1 MREDGA
7 VDNLRIGIDIGSTTA
22 KVVIINEDNQI
33 IFSDYRRHKAA
44 TIATLISILERAS
57 SICGDRLLDL
67 LITGSA
73 GMGVGEKFGLPFIQE
88 VVASAEV
95 VKQLYPEVKTLI
107 DVGGEDAKIIF
118 FDESGIPDIRM
129 NGSCAGGTGAFID
142 EMATLMNV
150 SLPELNDLAE
160 NHTHI
165 HSMASRCGVFAKT
178 DVQNLLSRDIARED
192 IAASIF
198 HALVFQTLAT
208 LARGYDPKA
217 KFVFSGG
224 PLTFLPA
231 LKEAYCDVLEIP
243 RSDVVTADNL
253 ELLPALGAALAE
265 HNDKGKYSISELIAL
280 VQEERSRGKN
290 GHQRLKPL
298 FKDVGNLAEWQD
310 LRERQRTPRVKISDV
325 QGENC
330 FLGVDSGSTTSKVVL
345 IDIKG
350 SIVFDYYANNKGNA
364 IHAVQTGL
372 GKMKKL
378 FDQVENPPQIAYSI
392 VTGYGEDLIRSAFGF
407 DGGMVET
414 LAHFEGA
421 KAYDKDVSFILDI
434 GGQDMK
440 AIFVRDGHIQ
450 NIEIN
455 EACSSGCGSFI
466 ESFARNMDY
475 EVANFA
481 QIACHAKDPC
491 DMGTRCTVFMN
502 SRVKQA
508 LREAAPIEDISAGLA
523 YSVIKNALHKVLKI
537 TDTSVL
543 GEHVVVQGGT
553 FRNPAVQKA
562 MENLIER
569 PVICPDIAE
578 LMGAYG
584 AALTARER
592 FSQNGHQQSS
602 FIGMDKLQGASDY
615 EKKQIHCR
623 GCENR
628 CTVTKLIFQNQ
639 NVFFTGN
646 RCERIYTNRGERKLK
661 GTSLPQLKYDLLF
674 DRKTSP
680 NGVPRAVI
688 GIPRVLNMYENFP
701 FWNQLLTACGFEVQL
716 SAESSS
722 RIYEKGAGSVMS
734 ENICFPAKMV
744 HGHIFDLIESGVDR
758 IFFPMV
764 FFETPEFSDSDN
776 YFNCPIVSGYPD
788 VISSAINP
796 QGEYGI
802 PFDMPTFTFA
812 DLKLTRKACVEY
824 LTSLGVDKRTAR
836 RAFKQAL
843 EAQRAYKRAVYG
855 LGQEILNSARQE
867 GRPIVLLMGHPYHID
882 PHINHKIPDILAD
895 FGVDII
901 TEDAVLGEGKPSVH
915 NRQLMTHWEY
925 MNRYLYAAKWATE
938 QPDIEIVQL
947 NSFACAPDA
956 ISLDEVRSILG
967 VYGRSYT
974 VIRIDEIESTGSA
987 KLRLRSMIEALQG
1000 NGHHQNVEIKPRKE
1014 VALYDVGDRSKK
1026 ILAVNFSHFNDPT
1039 IAGPILDLGYNLES
1053 LPPPDRESVELGL
1066 KYSNNEVCYPCI
1078 VLVGDIIK
1086 ALQSGRYDLD
1096 DIAVGMFIT
1105 GGQCRA
1111 SCYTSLFKRAL
1122 ISAGYEQ
1129 VPIVALT
1136 TNKKLHEQPGFDLNI
1151 RQYIYKAVVTAV
1163 YADAI
1168 ADMYYSTACREVHKG
1183 EALALANKYHKP
1195 LYDNTLK
1202 LTQENILKELEKI
1215 VAAFNAIETVDRP
1228 MPKVGIVGEIYV
1240 KYNDFSNNHVVQW
1253 LIDQGNEVVVP
1264 SLLEFFLGW
1273 FVTAGVQLKTN
1284 IKRPNILWLLARI
1297 LEPYTDSFLQKAH
1310 AVLHDFRYYH
1320 PHRSIREIALN
1331 AAEVVSLNH
1340 QYGEG
1345 WLIAGETT
1353 TMVKAGIP
1361 NVLCLQPFGCIANQ
1375 VVAKGVSKR
1384 MKETHPDLNLLFLDL
1399 DAGVSE
1405 VNFFNR
1411 LFFFVERARQA
1422 AGLDPVRS
1430 SSKMVEDRRNTVSKV
1445 RMPGAV

>member
-1 MREDGA
+1 ML
-7 VDNLRIGIDIGSTTA
+7 VLDNLRIGIDIGSTTA
-22 KVVIINEDNQI
+22 KVVILDTRGQI
-33 IFSDYRRHKAA
+33 VFSDYRRHKAA
-44 TIATLISILERAS
+44 TIATLTTILEGARE
-57 SICGDRLLDL
+57 IIGEHCLDL

-73 GMGVGEKFGLPFIQE
+73 GMGVGEKYGLPFIQE

-95 VKQLYPEVKTLI
+95 VKQLYPQVKTLI

-118 FDESGIPDIRM
+118 FDETGIPDIRM

-142 EMATLMNV
+142 EMGTLMNV
-150 SLPELNDLAE
+150 ALPELNDLAE
-160 NHTHI
+160 NRTQI
-165 HSMASRCGVFAKT
+165 YPIASRCGVFAKT

-208 LARGYDPKA
+208 LARGYDPKPTYI
-217 KFVFSGG
+217 FSGG

-231 LKEAYCDVLEIP
+231 LKGAFCEVLEISP
-243 RSDVVTADNL
+243 DDVIEADNL

-265 HNDKGKYSISELIAL
+265 KYSKGEYCVSELIAL
-280 VQEERSRGKN
+280 LQEERSHGAN

-298 FKDVGNLAEWQD
+298 FTGKANFAEWSKTRDQ
-310 LRERQRTPRVKISDV
+310 QRTPRVEIADV
-325 QGENC
+325 QGEDC
-330 FLGVDSGSTTSKVVL
+330 FLGVDSGSTTSKMVL

-350 SIVFDYYANNKGNA
+350 RIVFDYYANNKGNA
-364 IHAVQTGL
+364 IQAVRNGL
-372 GKMKKL
+372 EKL
-378 FDQVENPPQIAYSI
+378 KNLFEQVPTQPVIAYSI
-392 VTGYGEDLIRSAFGF
+392 VTGYGEDLIRSAFGY

-475 EVANFA
+475 GVADFA
-481 QIACHAKDPC
+481 QIACHAGNPC

-537 TDTSVL
+537 TDTSIL

-569 PVICPDIAE
+569 PVTCPDIAE

-584 AALTARER
+584 AALTAREH

-602 FIGMDKLQGASDY
+602 FIGLGNLQTASDY
-615 EKKQIHCR
+615 EKKQIRCR

-639 NVFFTGN
+639 NVFYTGN
-646 RCERIYTNRGERKLK
+646 RCERIYTNRGERKPK
-661 GTSLPQLKYDLLF
+661 GTSLLQLKYDLLF
-674 DRKTSP
+674 DRSTRKSDD
-680 NGVPRAVI
+680 VRAVI
-688 GIPRVLNMYENFP
+688 GIPRVMNLYENYP
-701 FWNQLLTACGFEVQL
+701 FWNSLLTECGFEVKL
-716 SAESSS
+716 SAPSSNAM
-722 RIYEKGAGSVMS
+722 YEKGAGTVMS
-734 ENICFPAKMV
+734 ENICFPAKLA
-744 HGHIFDLIESGVDR
+744 HGHIIDLIEAGVDR
-758 IFFPMV
+758 IFYPMV

-776 YFNCPIVSGYPD
+776 TFNCPIVSGYPD

-802 PFDMPTFTFA
+802 PFDMPTFSFA
-812 DLKLTRKACVEY
+812 DRKLARKACIEY
-824 LTSLGVDKRTAR
+824 LNSLGIDKRTAK
-836 RAFKQAL
+836 RAFMQAV
-843 EAQRAYKRAVYG
+843 EAQTTYKRTVYS
-855 LGQEILNSARQE
+855 LGQEILHKARQD

-895 FGVDII
+895 FGIDII
-901 TEDAVLGEGKPSVH
+901 TEDAVLAEDKPSVS
-915 NRQLMTHWEY
+915 NRHMMTHWEY
-925 MNRYLYAAKWATE
+925 MNRYLHAAKWATE
-938 QPDIEIVQL
+938 QPDVEVVQL

-956 ISLDEVRSILG
+956 ISLDEVRSILSM
-967 VYGRSYT
+967 YGRSYT

-1000 NGHHQNVEIKPRKE
+1000 NSHQQNVEIKPRKE
-1014 VALYDVGDRSKK
+1014 IALFKEGDRHKK

-1039 IAGPILDLGYNLES
+1039 IAGPILDLDYNLEA

-1078 VLVGDIIK
+1078 ILVGDIIK

-1122 ISAGYEQ
+1122 ISAGYEN
-1129 VPIVALT
+1129 VPIIALT

-1168 ADMYYSTACREVHKG
+1168 ADMYYAIACREVHKG
-1183 EALALANKYHKP
+1183 EALALANQFHEP
-1195 LYDNTLK
+1195 LYDNTLE
-1202 LTQENILKELEKI
+1202 LTQENILKELEVI
-1215 VAAFNAIETVDRP
+1215 VAAFNAIETEDRP

-1273 FVTAGVQLKTN
+1273 FVTASVQLKTN
-1284 IKRPNILWLLARI
+1284 IKRPNFLWLLARI
-1297 LEPYTDSFLQKAH
+1297 LEPYTNSFLKKAH
-1310 AVLHDFRYYH
+1310 TVLHDFRYYRSH
-1320 PHRSIREIALN
+1320 HSIREIAEN
-1331 AAEVVSLNH
+1331 AAEVISLNH

-1345 WLIAGETT
+1345 WLIAGETI
-1353 TMVKAGIP
+1353 TMVKNGIT

-1384 MKETHPDLNLLFLDL
+1384 MKESFPELNLLFLDL

-1422 AGLDPVRS
+1422 AGFKGDNSAGIDSNRFPDREG
-1430 SSKMVEDRRNTVSKV
+1430 EDFVLEKL
-1445 RMPGAV
+1445 

>member
-1 MREDGA
+1 M
-7 VDNLRIGIDIGSTTA
+7 DNFRIGIDIGSTTA
-22 KVVIINEDNQI
+22 KVVILDRADQI

-44 TIATLISILERAS
+44 TITTLITILEKAS
-57 SICGDRLLDL
+57 AITGDRGLDL

-73 GMGVGEKFGLPFIQE
+73 GMGVGEKYGLPFIQE

-95 VKQLYPEVKTLI
+95 VKQLYPQVKTLI

-118 FDESGIPDIRM
+118 FDETGIPDIRM

-150 SLPELNDLAE
+150 SLPVLNDLAE
-160 NHTHI
+160 NHTQLYP
-165 HSMASRCGVFAKT
+165 MASRCGVFAKT

-208 LARGYDPKA
+208 LARGYNPKP
-217 KFVFSGG
+217 KFIFSGG

-231 LKEAYCDVLEIP
+231 LKEAYCEVLEISP
-243 RSDVVTADNL
+243 ADVIVANNL

-265 HNDKGKYSISELIAL
+265 HNGKGEYSISELIAL
-280 VQEERSRGKN
+280 LHEERSHGTN

-298 FKDVGNLAEWQD
+298 FTDKVNLAEWKD
-310 LRERQRTPRVKISDV
+310 LREHHRTPRVKIADV

-330 FLGVDSGSTTSKVVL
+330 FLGVDLGSTTSKAVL

-350 SIVFDYYANNKGNA
+350 RIVFDYYANNKGNA
-364 IHAVQTGL
+364 IQAVQIGL
-372 GKMKKL
+372 GKLRAL
-378 FDQVENPPQIAYSI
+378 FDQVANPPVIAYSN
-392 VTGYGEDLIRSAFGF
+392 VTGYGEDLIHSAFGF

-440 AIFVRDGHIQ
+440 AIFVQDGHIQ

-475 EVANFA
+475 GIADFA
-481 QIACHAKDPC
+481 QIACHAADPC
-491 DMGTRCTVFMN
+491 DMGSRCTVFMN

-537 TDTSVL
+537 TDTSIL

-569 PVICPDIAE
+569 PVTCPDIAE

-592 FSQNGHQQSS
+592 FSQNGHRQSS
-602 FIGMDKLQGASDY
+602 FIGLENLGTASDY
-615 EKKQIHCR
+615 EKKQIRCR

-628 CTVTKLIFQNQ
+628 CAVTKLIFQNQ
-639 NVFFTGN
+639 NTFFTGN
-646 RCERIYTNRGERKLK
+646 RCERIYTNRGERKPK
-661 GTSLPQLKYDLLF
+661 GTSLPELKYDLLF
-674 DRKTSP
+674 DRATRTAEEVR
-680 NGVPRAVI
+680 GII
-688 GIPRVLNMYENFP
+688 GIPRVLNLYENYP
-701 FWNQLLTACGFEVQL
+701 FWNALLTECGFEIKL
-716 SAESSS
+716 SAPSSS
-722 RIYEKGAGSVMS
+722 ELYEKGAGTVMS
-734 ENICFPAKMV
+734 ENICYPAKIV
-744 HGHIFDLIESGVDR
+744 HGHIFDLIEAGVDR
-758 IFFPMV
+758 IFYPMV

-812 DLKLTRKACVEY
+812 DHKLTRKACVEY
-824 LTSLGVDKRTAR
+824 LDSLGVDKRTAR
-836 RAFKQAL
+836 RAFKLAL
-843 EAQRAYKRAVYG
+843 EAQTAYKRAVYN
-855 LGQEILNSARQE
+855 LGQEILNKARRE
-867 GRPIVLLMGHPYHID
+867 ERPIVLLMGHPYHID

-901 TEDAVLGEGKPSVH
+901 TEDAVLADDKPSVH

-925 MNRYLYAAKWATE
+925 MNRYLHAAKWATE
-938 QPDIEIVQL
+938 QPDVEIVQL

-956 ISLDEVRSILG
+956 ISLDEVRSILS

-1000 NGHHQNVEIKPRKE
+1000 NSHHQNVEIKPRKE
-1014 VALYDVGDRSKK
+1014 VALFEKGDRKKK

-1039 IAGPILDLGYNLES
+1039 IAGPILDLDYNLES

-1086 ALQSGRYDLD
+1086 ALQSGRYELD
-1096 DIAVGMFIT
+1096 EIAVGMFIT

-1122 ISAGYEQ
+1122 ISAGYEK
-1129 VPIVALT
+1129 VPIIALT

-1168 ADMYYSTACREVHKG
+1168 ADMYYATACREVQKG
-1183 EALALANKYHKP
+1183 EALALANKFHEP
-1195 LYDNTLK
+1195 LYDNTLE
-1202 LTQENILKELEKI
+1202 LTQENILQELEKI
-1215 VAAFNAIETVDRP
+1215 VAAFNAIESVDRA
-1228 MPKVGIVGEIYV
+1228 MPKIGIVGEIYV

-1273 FVTAGVQLKTN
+1273 FVTAGVQLETN
-1284 IKRPNILWLLARI
+1284 IKRPNFLWLLARI
-1297 LEPYTDSFLQKAH
+1297 LEPYTDSFLKKAH
-1310 AVLHDFRYYH
+1310 AVLHDFHYYR
-1320 PHRSIREIALN
+1320 PHHSIREIAEN
-1331 AAEVVSLNH
+1331 AAKVVSLNH

-1353 TMVKAGIP
+1353 TMVKDGIT

-1384 MKETHPDLNLLFLDL
+1384 MKETHTELNLLFLDL

-1422 AGLDPVRS
+1422 AGIEYDSSERTRS
-1430 SSKMVEDRRNTVSKV
+1430 SLKPER
-1445 RMPGAV
+1445 GADNLVLERL